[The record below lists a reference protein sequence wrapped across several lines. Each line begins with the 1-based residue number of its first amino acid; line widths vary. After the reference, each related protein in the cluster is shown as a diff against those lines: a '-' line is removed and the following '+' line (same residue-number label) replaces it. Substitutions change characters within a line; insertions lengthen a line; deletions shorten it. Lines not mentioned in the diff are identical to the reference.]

1 MESIMNYSRMVA
13 QNLGKQALFH
23 AQMAYLEYLRTAN
36 LEGVTGD
43 DYLKLVEAQDTMN
56 VDFKWGED

>member
-1 MESIMNYSRMVA
+1 MNYSRSLA
-13 QNLGKQALFH
+13 LNLGKQALFH

-36 LEGVTGD
+36 LSGVSGD

-56 VDFKWGED
+56 VDFKWDEE